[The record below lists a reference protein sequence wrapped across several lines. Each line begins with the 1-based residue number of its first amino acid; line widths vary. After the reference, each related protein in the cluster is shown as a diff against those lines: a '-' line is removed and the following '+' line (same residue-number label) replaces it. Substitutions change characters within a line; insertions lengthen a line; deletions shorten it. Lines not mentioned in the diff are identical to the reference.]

1 MAKLA
6 RAWFTVFLTMKKS
19 KNKGQSIVEFV
30 FALPL
35 LILIGIG
42 LFDIGRAF
50 FTIIVVTNA
59 SREGARYLVQ
69 NPDDK
74 ALGFLDTKSAARN
87 EALASGIDI
96 NSSDV
101 TVTCPGDATTCN
113 RGSPVTVTVG
123 QNFNLVFGIFD
134 TGTLGF
140 FNPGTLRLERTT
152 QMRVP

>member
-1 MAKLA
+1 MNRELA
-6 RAWFTVFLTMKKS
+6 QGKRYKKGR
-19 KNKGQSIVEFV
+19 GQSLIEFALV
-30 FALPL
+30 LPL
-35 LILIGIG
+35 LILVGVA

-74 ALGFLDTKSAARN
+74 ELGFPDTKSAARN

-96 NSSDV
+96 SADDID
-101 TVTCPGDATTCN
+101 VTCPGGTSCD
-113 RGSPVTVTVG
+113 RQHPVTVTVG
-123 QNFNLVFGIFD
+123 QDFNLLFGIFD

-140 FNPGTLRLERTT
+140 FNPGTLRLARTT

>member
-1 MAKLA
+1 
-6 RAWFTVFLTMKKS
+6 MKKS
-19 KNKGQSIVEFV
+19 SVKGQSLIEFALV
-30 FALPL
+30 LPL

-59 SREGARYLVQ
+59 SREGARYLVK
-69 NPDDK
+69 NPGDK
-74 ALGFLDTKSAARN
+74 ELGFPDTKSAARR

-101 TVTCPGDATTCN
+101 IVTCPGDVISCN

-123 QNFNLVFGIFD
+123 QDFNLVFGIFN